1 MEAAERIAMRRMFVF
16 VSGSL
21 ALLLALACQVGSEI
35 EAKTC
40 VTPSGK
46 KIPCFGIK
54 IDVKDSLSGI
64 DPHAAY
70 ITREVDPAVL
80 APDSSVTPT
89 GTVTLTLNTGATVS
103 LSQDLS
109 LDPSTQVSATTPGH
123 RVYVY
128 RPADPASIQAFINQY
143 QATTTAADVTSTVA
157 FTDLSGGTVTS
168 TRVDFQGGYNGG
180 SPIPLGTLYV
190 SPAITVQYQN
200 P

>member
-1 MEAAERIAMRRMFVF
+1 MMMRRMLLL

-21 ALLLALACQVGSEI
+21 ALLLAMACNVGTTI
-35 EAKTC
+35 TAKTC
-40 VTPSGK
+40 LTPSGRR
-46 KIPCFGIK
+46 IPCYAIA

-80 APDSSVTPT
+80 APDSSVSPT

-103 LSQDLS
+103 LSQNLY
-109 LDPSTQVSATTPGH
+109 LDPSTQVVATTPGH
-123 RVYVY
+123 HVYVY
-128 RPADPASIQAFINQY
+128 RPSDPASIQNFLNQY
-143 QATTTAADVTSTVA
+143 QATTTAADVSSTVA
-157 FTDLSGGTVTS
+157 FTDLTGGTVTS

-180 SPIPLGTLYV
+180 SPVPLGSLYV
-190 SPAITVQYQN
+190 SPAVAVQHQT